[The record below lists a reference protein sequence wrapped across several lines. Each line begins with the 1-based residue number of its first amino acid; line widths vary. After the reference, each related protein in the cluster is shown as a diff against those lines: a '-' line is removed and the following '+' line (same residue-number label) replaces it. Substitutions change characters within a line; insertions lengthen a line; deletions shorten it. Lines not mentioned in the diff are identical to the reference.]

1 MSDAQPVRLHC
12 FAHAGAGVSSFHGWP
27 AELGTGAVPVPHLL
41 PGREARRREPRITGR
56 EALLSDL
63 LGIFTHEPPGPYVLY
78 GHSLGAMVAYTL
90 TRALHEAGLPGPAL
104 LALGACPPPDAAS
117 DLADACR
124 DGDER
129 LLALLGEL
137 GALPEG
143 ALPGGFW
150 HRAVMP
156 VLRDDLLLADAL
168 RTAAREPAPAGPPHV
183 PLLIVSGVDDPLAP
197 AAAMEGWRAW
207 TTGPAVS
214 RTVPGD
220 HFFVRGKHLPRLLGR
235 ACRVVRRTTQAGPVP
250 ATSPA

>member
-12 FAHAGAGVSSFHGWP
+12 FAHAGAGVSAFHGWP
-27 AELGTGAVPVPHLL
+27 AALGTGATPVPHLL
-41 PGREARRREPRITGR
+41 PGREARRHEPRITSR
-56 EALLSDL
+56 EALLSEVM
-63 LGIFTHEPPGPYVLY
+63 GIFTNQPPGPYVLY

-104 LALGACPPPDAAS
+104 LALGACPPPDTAS
-117 DLADACR
+117 GLADACR

-150 HRAVMP
+150 HRAVVP

-168 RTAAREPAPAGPPHV
+168 RTAAREPAPAGPPPV
-183 PLLIVSGVDDPLAP
+183 PLLIVSGADDPLVP
-197 AAAMEGWRAW
+197 TAAMEGWRAW
-207 TTGPAVS
+207 STGLAVS

-235 ACRVVRRTTQAGPVP
+235 ACRVVRRTARP
-250 ATSPA
+250 ATLPAASRG